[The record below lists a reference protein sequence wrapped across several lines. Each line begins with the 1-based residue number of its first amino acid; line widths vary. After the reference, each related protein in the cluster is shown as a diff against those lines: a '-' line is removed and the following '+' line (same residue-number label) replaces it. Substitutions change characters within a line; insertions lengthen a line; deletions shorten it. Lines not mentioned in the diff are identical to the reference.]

1 MDDPGS
7 APIQLNVLGEPLAT
21 CSTAPVTGFHRTG
34 CCATGPDDRGAHVV
48 CAQVTGA
55 FLEFSRSRGNDLVTP
70 APAFGFPGLRPG
82 DRWCLCAARW
92 REALTAGVAPPVVLA
107 ATHERALE
115 LVDMAD
121 LKRHALDLV

>member
-7 APIQLNVLGEPLAT
+7 APVQLNVLGEPLAT
-21 CSTAPVTGFHRTG
+21 CSTAPMTGFYRTG

-48 CAQVTGA
+48 CAQVTRA

-92 REALTAGVAPPVVLA
+92 REALMAGVAPPVVLA